1 MFLDKDPEKKSDNIS
16 VQAEQSGEE
25 VITKMSQLTQLI
37 SSPLYKNNKA
47 IFNALLGQ
55 LNKSSINS
63 LENIERLRQDINYLE
78 KSKFDLEQ
86 KHQQEFEKKKNEL
99 DNIILEQ
106 TKLNDTIEETISKQQ
121 TLLRNLEYNQKLFFS
136 NYRKMKH
143 NEDSD
148 TFIQDLDFGG
158 MEGSSMYDKSGQ
170 RLKQSNLYGGWKSKK
185 NLKKWKYPKK
195 RILYGGMNSLSL
207 FHSEPVITPQEIDK
221 QILVCNRESEKLK
234 SQLEEQ
240 NDEVKRQH
248 QIIQLFNKVIQGEV
262 QQEVDLIRQ
271 RKRLKYQVSDL
282 IANSKN
288 VMEEKLSN
296 LERLSEKEQEL
307 SKVIQK
313 KMNYVVVNNK
323 MMSKIKKH
331 IGEIFQALVPGH
343 MVEQKRKKRVIDTYN
358 KLKMPSKDNFFQ
370 RSLDEY
376 LGSFLKNNFE
386 RFSEKDLDELLEKI
400 NSPNQDTIK
409 KLFYSNQMSG
419 GGSKMVTLHNKKK
432 TLRKNKKLRKSI
444 KSKKN

>member
-1 MFLDKDPEKKSDNIS
+1 MFLDKDPEKESDNIS
-16 VQAEQSGEE
+16 EQAQQSGEK

-143 NEDSD
+143 NEESD

-170 RLKQSNLYGGWKSKK
+170 RLKQSNFYGGWKSKK
-185 NLKKWKYPKK
+185 NLKKWKYPK
-195 RILYGGMNSLSL
+195 
-207 FHSEPVITPQEIDK
+207 
-221 QILVCNRESEKLK
+221 RESCM
-234 SQLEEQ
+234 
-240 NDEVKRQH
+240 EV
-248 QIIQLFNKVIQGEV
+248 
-262 QQEVDLIRQ
+262 
-271 RKRLKYQVSDL
+271 
-282 IANSKN
+282 
-288 VMEEKLSN
+288 
-296 LERLSEKEQEL
+296 
-307 SKVIQK
+307 
-313 KMNYVVVNNK
+313 
-323 MMSKIKKH
+323 
-331 IGEIFQALVPGH
+331 
-343 MVEQKRKKRVIDTYN
+343 
-358 KLKMPSKDNFFQ
+358 
-370 RSLDEY
+370 
-376 LGSFLKNNFE
+376 
-386 RFSEKDLDELLEKI
+386 
-400 NSPNQDTIK
+400 
-409 KLFYSNQMSG
+409 
-419 GGSKMVTLHNKKK
+419 
-432 TLRKNKKLRKSI
+432 
-444 KSKKN
+444 